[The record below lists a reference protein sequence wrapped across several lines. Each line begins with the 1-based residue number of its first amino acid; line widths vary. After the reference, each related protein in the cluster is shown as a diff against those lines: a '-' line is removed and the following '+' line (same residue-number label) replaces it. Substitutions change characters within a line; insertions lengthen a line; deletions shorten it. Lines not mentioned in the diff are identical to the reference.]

1 VKSRIQNKS
10 SDLGEYFKFKEKKK
24 KKNLKK
30 KPKPLLRLNT
40 PLVAHFS
47 PPARPSWE
55 RDS

>member
-40 PLVAHFS
+40 PLAAHFS